1 MAMPNTKK
9 TNYICIYVCM
19 CVCVYTCMAEHQR
32 INALLAKTLESL
44 LDCKEIKPVHPKGNQ
59 PWIFIWRT
67 DAEAEAPIICPPDAK
82 SWLIWKDPDAG
93 KDWRQEEK
101 QMTEDEMVRWH
112 HWLNGHEFEQAP
124 GDGNGQGSLVCCSP
138 WDRKESD
145 MTEWLNN
152 NIYMCVYI
160 YICVCVC
167 VCVCVYTY
175 TYKLYIL
182 KLEVATHSAIRA
194 WRIPWTEKPE
204 GYSPWGCKELDM
216 AGWLNTHAQII
227 CI

>member
-82 SWLIWKDPDAG
+82 SQFIRKDPDAG

-101 QMTEDEMVRWH
+101 EITEDKMVGWH

-152 NIYMCVYI
+152 NISNWSVNCTSCSWMV
-160 YICVCVC
+160 
-167 VCVCVYTY
+167 
-175 TYKLYIL
+175 
-182 KLEVATHSAIRA
+182 SS
-194 WRIPWTEKPE
+194 WTEI
-204 GYSPWGCKELDM
+204 SVAWLRGCHRWQK
-216 AGWLNTHAQII
+216 AISS
-227 CI
+227 